1 MEVSVLITLSPQ
13 AEKLQE
19 KLENQPIA
27 EEEQIPGSK
36 SQCLAY
42 LEVGE
47 VQTVMSGGQRVCGWN
62 ILVGEIVFYC
72 PI

>member
-1 MEVSVLITLSPQ
+1 MGRGLRLGHLLMPTLITASIMEVSVLITLSPQ

-47 VQTVMSGGQRVCGWN
+47 VHR
-62 ILVGEIVFYC
+62 L
-72 PI
+72 

>member
-36 SQCLAY
+36 SQCLTY
-42 LEVGE
+42 LKVGK
-47 VQTVMSGGQRVCGWN
+47 VHR
-62 ILVGEIVFYC
+62 L
-72 PI
+72 